1 MNTNIFKAVKM
12 QDANE
17 KFKALRLQDTAKK
30 IAIDISYNLS
40 FLYNEAIREGFI
52 NSYNLEIF
60 PNGEYGYEI
69 IVYPEYQSNNKK
81 LDFFRYNLIVFIY
94 TDGGLDDFRV
104 WKDSNIVN
112 ISIHMYSKPIKTVRK
127 EFNELFEI
135 GLKEINEAIAS
146 LIYE

>member
-1 MNTNIFKAVKM
+1 MNTNIFKAAKM

-17 KFKALRLQDTAKK
+17 KFKALRLQDAAKK
-30 IAIDISYNLS
+30 IAIDISDNLS

-69 IVYPEYQSNNKK
+69 IVCPEYQSNNKE

-94 TDGGLDDFRV
+94 TDGGLDDCRV
-104 WKDSNIVN
+104 WKDSNIVY

-127 EFNELFEI
+127 EFNKLFEI
-135 GLKEINEAIAS
+135 GLKEINETIAS